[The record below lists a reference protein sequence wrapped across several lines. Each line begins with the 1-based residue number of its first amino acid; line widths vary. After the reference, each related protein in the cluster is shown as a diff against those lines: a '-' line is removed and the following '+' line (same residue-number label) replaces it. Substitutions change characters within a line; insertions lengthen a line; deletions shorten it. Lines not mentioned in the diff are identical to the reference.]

1 MNYKEYQTIYEE
13 IKQKKLYEIY
23 IVVLEQRK
31 QLPMREES
39 IKELSIPFTKE
50 KENVQSLFHS
60 LEQNGATPEMLLHV
74 ILLQKEKEL
83 AIFTRLEN
91 GNIFDLSSRQNY
103 VDLNQIMIT
112 DYVKASDL
120 FQEDQARISITP
132 EEGIY
137 LDVNEKL
144 SDYIQLCQEEL
155 LARSKGEDFTDLF
168 LQEIQKGIQKRK

>member
-50 KENVQSLFHS
+50 KENVQSLS
-60 LEQNGATPEMLLHV
+60 TPEMLLHV

-103 VDLNQIMIT
+103 VDLNQIRIT
-112 DYVKASDL
+112 DYVKVSDL
-120 FQEDQARISITP
+120 FQEDQARISMTP

-137 LDVNEKL
+137 LDVNEEL

-168 LQEIQKGIQKRK
+168 IQEIQKGIQKRK

>member
-13 IKQKKLYEIY
+13 IKQKKLHEIY

-120 FQEDQARISITP
+120 FQEDQALLVRRKFLFVMVLTH
-132 EEGIY
+132 
-137 LDVNEKL
+137 V
-144 SDYIQLCQEEL
+144 SDH
-155 LARSKGEDFTDLF
+155 
-168 LQEIQKGIQKRK
+168 RKIPMNWHASTTNTSATGYVAA